1 MICLEGKSVSF
12 HKKETEKNELA
23 ADLDFIACVHCSP
36 SGHICGDQDGGRPL
50 FELSQDPV
58 PLFLLFVT
66 VDAHGGVAVASHQ
79 SGQIVGFPLR
89 LNKDQDLVRGL
100 TANLIQEP

>member
-1 MICLEGKSVSF
+1 MNVVLTVAGVVVVDDKLDVVHVEAAGSDICGHEDRRRAVL
-12 HKKETEKNELA
+12 ELA
-23 ADLDFIACVHCSP
+23 EH
-36 SGHICGDQDGGRPL
+36 
-50 FELSQDPV
+50 PV
-58 PLFLLFVT
+58 PLLLLLVA